1 MTPRNAYSMPD
12 ADAQGSF
19 AEAGEHDSL
28 TFFIKVREGKLAE
41 VSYLV
46 FGCGGFIASASVLSL
61 LAQNKTLDE
70 ALALSKKEILEAL
83 EGLPPHQEHCAD
95 HALYA
100 LQEAVHNYQK
110 KEQK

>member
-28 TFFIKVREGKLAE
+28 TFFIKVREGKLTE

-46 FGCGGFIASASVLSL
+46 SYPF
-61 LAQNKTLDE
+61 
-70 ALALSKKEILEAL
+70 
-83 EGLPPHQEHCAD
+83 
-95 HALYA
+95 
-100 LQEAVHNYQK
+100 
-110 KEQK
+110 